1 MYEGR
6 GFLNQG
12 QHTQNLYGS
21 EYNSIGI
28 GIAFIGNYEI
38 TKPAYNQVN
47 LLKEF
52 IKMFVANGSIAE
64 DHIIILQDDLMFIE
78 KTAEALNEDIMS
90 FENFRK
96 CKIN

>member
-1 MYEGR
+1 
-6 GFLNQG
+6 
-12 QHTQNLYGS
+12 
-21 EYNSIGI
+21 
-28 GIAFIGNYEI
+28 
-38 TKPAYNQVN
+38 
-47 LLKEF
+47 
-52 IKMFVANGSIAE
+52 MFVANGSIAE